1 MLSKSR
7 QRIISFL
14 ARPRVLPAAAASRR
28 KQDVIWDCFS
38 FFNELELL
46 ELRLHTLNKVVDRF
60 VLVESTKDYMNR
72 PKPLHFQENKGRY
85 AEFLDRIV
93 HVVVDDAP
101 DAPDP
106 WVRENHQRMC
116 VNRGLVEAE
125 DDDVILISDLD
136 EIPRPEMVRRYAC
149 LPGVKLFRQ
158 DMHYYFFN
166 LRAKQHEWFG
176 SAMCLKKDMGS
187 PQRLRDIRD
196 AIRPGICRIQ
206 NGGWHFSFLG
216 GVERIIHKIES
227 FAHHEFNL
235 DQFKSPEAI
244 EQRIR
249 QGRDLFD
256 RGIFFELQT
265 VDDSYPAYLRDNLDR
280 YRDFVMRPQEEQ

>member
-1 MLSKSR
+1 M
-7 QRIISFL
+7 
-14 ARPRVLPAAAASRR
+14 PVPCASCRNHG
-28 KQDVIWDCFS
+28 VIWDCFS

-46 ELRLHTLNKVVDRF
+46 ELRLHTLDKVVDRF

-72 PKPLHFQENKGRY
+72 PKPLIFQENKDRY

-93 HVVVDDAP
+93 HVAVEDAP
-101 DAPDP
+101 DDPDP
-106 WVRENHQRMC
+106 WSRENHQRMC
-116 VNRGLVEAE
+116 INRGLVEAA
-125 DDDVILISDLD
+125 DDDVVLVSDLD
-136 EIPRPEMVRRYAC
+136 EIPRPGMVQRYAC

-166 LRAKQHEWFG
+166 LRATQHEWCG

-187 PQRLRDIRD
+187 PQRLRNIRD
-196 AIRPGICRIQ
+196 AIRPGFCRIQ

-235 DQFKSPEAI
+235 DKFKDPEAI
-244 EQRIR
+244 KERIR

-256 RGIFFELQT
+256 REIVFELQAI
-265 VDDSYPAYLRDNLDR
+265 DDSYPPYLVDNLER
-280 YRDFVMRPQEEQ
+280 YSDFVMEPR